1 MRMTRP
7 VGKGGMALMSKEA
20 SVPNER
26 LRRAR
31 SLKGWSQPD
40 LAAEVGTSF
49 EMVSRWER
57 GVTIPSPY
65 YRQRLCAVLGES
77 IEELGLLGDTTS
89 PIALPPA
96 PFAVIVSSH
105 RDAEKPVVA
114 QLKALLQER
123 GMMPWSS
130 RQLGRQDRETPRG
143 ALRAAIQ

>member
-57 GVTIPSPY
+57 GVTVPSPY
-65 YRQRLCAVLGES
+65 YRERLCAVLGQS
-77 IEELGLLGDTTS
+77 VEELGLLPDTPSISAPPDLDAAS
-89 PIALPPA
+89 PI
-96 PFAVIVSSH
+96 S
-105 RDAEKPVVA
+105 
-114 QLKALLQER
+114 
-123 GMMPWSS
+123 
-130 RQLGRQDRETPRG
+130 
-143 ALRAAIQ
+143 